1 MLKMSAFVLP
11 KYKLVEP
18 KKDEGE
24 DKKSEGA
31 INDIRWLNSCVKS
44 TLNSPTRLVKF
55 MGNFT
60 TV

>member
-44 TLNSPTRLVKF
+44 TLNSPTR
-55 MGNFT
+55 
-60 TV
+60 